1 MKILK
6 AVIFYPM
13 LLARHIVL
21 RTGHVI
27 AGSLLLSIIVF
38 GTVKY
43 IGAEFLSWWKLVL
56 YGFCALV
63 FLGVTILY
71 DRILEW
77 LNPTG
82 EPLKLED

>member
-13 LLARHIVL
+13 LLMRRIVL
-21 RTGHVI
+21 KFGYVV

-38 GTVKY
+38 GAVKY
-43 IGAEFLSWWKLVL
+43 IGAEFLSWWKLFL
-56 YGFCALV
+56 YGFCAAV
-63 FLGVTILY
+63 FLGVTVLY
-71 DRILEW
+71 DRILDW

-82 EPLKLED
+82 EPLNLED

>member
-13 LLARHIVL
+13 LLLRRVVL
-21 RTGHVI
+21 KYGHVL

-43 IGAEFLSWWKLVL
+43 VGAELLSWWKLAL
-56 YGFCALV
+56 YGFCASV
-63 FLGVTILY
+63 FLGVTVLY

-82 EPLKLED
+82 EPLDFDE

>member
-13 LLARHIVL
+13 LLMRRVVL
-21 RTGHVI
+21 KTGYVI

-43 IGAEFLSWWKLVL
+43 VGAEFLSWWKLIL
-56 YGFCALV
+56 YGFCASV
-63 FLGVTILY
+63 FLGVTVLY
-71 DRILEW
+71 DHILEW
-77 LNPTG
+77 LNPTD
-82 EPLKLED
+82 EPLNLED

>member
-13 LLARHIVL
+13 LLMRRVVL
-21 RTGHVI
+21 KTGYVI

-43 IGAEFLSWWKLVL
+43 VGAEFLSWWKLVF
-56 YGFCALV
+56 YGFCASV
-63 FLGVTILY
+63 FLVVTLLY
-71 DRILEW
+71 DWILER